1 MPAAP
6 ELLPGARGR
15 KTSLGRVAA
24 AKRKEKAS
32 LSSLLSRFSQ
42 GCHREDRRKK
52 KG

>member
-15 KTSLGRVAA
+15 KSSLGRAEAA
-24 AKRKEKAS
+24 ERKEKAS
-32 LSSLLSRFSQ
+32 LSSLLSRYSQ
-42 GCHREDRRKK
+42 GRHREDRRKK